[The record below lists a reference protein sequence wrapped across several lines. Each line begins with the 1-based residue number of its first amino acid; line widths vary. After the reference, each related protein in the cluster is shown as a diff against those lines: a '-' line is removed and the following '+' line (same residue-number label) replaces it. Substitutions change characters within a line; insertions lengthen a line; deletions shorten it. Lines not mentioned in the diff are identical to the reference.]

1 MTTGHSVN
9 QLVIATVAGFQAGT
23 LTDRLTAE
31 GFSVTQV
38 DSSGGII
45 NEATVSLLIGLDGR
59 RLPQALRAIRK
70 CCRVQRRYA
79 HALVGDAF
87 LDGGPVMIEVEE
99 GGATVIVLNVERF
112 EQL

>member
-1 MTTGHSVN
+1 MPTGHSVN

-31 GFSVTQV
+31 GFSVTRV

-45 NEATVSLLIGLDGR
+45 NEVTVSLLIGLDGR
-59 RLPQALRAIRK
+59 RLPHALEAIRE
-70 CCRVQRRYA
+70 CCRVQRRYTPV
-79 HALVGDAF
+79 LVGDAF
-87 LDGGPVMIEVEE
+87 LDGGPAVIEAEE

>member
-1 MTTGHSVN
+1 MPTGHSVN

-31 GFSVTQV
+31 GFSVTRV

-45 NEATVSLLIGLDGR
+45 SEAAVSLLIGLDGR
-59 RLPQALRAIRK
+59 RLRQALEAIRE
-70 CCRVQRRYA
+70 CCRVQRRYIPVLA
-79 HALVGDAF
+79 GDAF
-87 LDGGPVMIEVEE
+87 LDGGPAVIEMEE